1 MSTSHDA
8 FTQLPSRG
16 QTSWRP
22 LDFVR
27 RRHARFREEWC
38 LMEASGMFGDFGTLL
53 PLLLAMANVGS
64 VAPAAALFWFGAFNV
79 ATAYEWD
86 VPMCVQPM
94 KTIAAAAIADGLSAG
109 AVSAAGLF
117 VGACVLALGLTG
129 LVEVVNRFVP
139 RSVVSGIQLG
149 LGVRMVGLALV
160 MIFDAPWWA
169 AAVGAALAL
178 VAFGVARRRDAAVPV
193 ALGLVAAGLAVAAAA
208 AAADGGAGAAARAA
222 WRRWR
227 PGRLALAP
235 RVPSRRDW
243 VAGVVRA
250 GLPQLPLTT
259 LNSVISVTA
268 LAGRLFP
275 DAPPDRMPTRRGVA
289 ASVGLMN
296 VVGCWFGAA
305 PACHGAGGLAG
316 QYRFGARGGASVW
329 VLGWGKMLL
338 ALLLGD
344 KLMLDAVR
352 AFPAP
357 VLGALLAVAGV
368 ELAAAGAAA
377 DGAAAPCLVAAAATV
392 ALRNTGLG
400 AACGLAVAAAEKLAE
415 RLERRRAGD
424 DEQEAP
430 PAADAETKE
439 EPASG
444 DEEAG
449 RAKPEGK

>member
-1 MSTSHDA
+1 MDDHDDA
-8 FTQLPSRG
+8 FTPLPSRKRTG
-16 QTSWRP
+16 WRP

-178 VAFGVARRRDAAVPV
+178 VAFDVARPRRRGFYVYLA
-193 ALGLVAAGLAVAAAA
+193 AVAA
-208 AAADGGAGAAARAA
+208 
-222 WRRWR
+222 
-227 PGRLALAP
+227 PGCGCP
-235 RVPSRRDW
+235 VT
-243 VAGVVRA
+243 A
-250 GLPQLPLTT
+250 GLPHTVPTASCEPAAVVPLRGPRPK
-259 LNSVISVTA
+259 
-268 LAGRLFP
+268 LAY
-275 DAPPDRMPTRRGVA
+275 AW
-289 ASVGLMN
+289 SS
-296 VVGCWFGAA
+296 GAA
-305 PACHGAGGLAG
+305 PAVFE
-316 QYRFGARGGASVW
+316 Q
-329 VLGWGKMLL
+329 VLGYYSR
-338 ALLLGD
+338 
-344 KLMLDAVR
+344 AVR
-352 AFPAP
+352 CACGTRRPAP
-357 VLGALLAVAGV
+357 SGG
-368 ELAAAGAAA
+368 
-377 DGAAAPCLVAAAATV
+377 TS
-392 ALRNTGLG
+392 LRTM
-400 AACGLAVAAAEKLAE
+400 
-415 RLERRRAGD
+415 GD
-424 DEQEAP
+424 
-430 PAADAETKE
+430 
-439 EPASG
+439 S
-444 DEEAG
+444 
-449 RAKPEGK
+449 

>member
-8 FTQLPSRG
+8 FTPLPSRKRTG
-16 QTSWRP
+16 WRP

-178 VAFGVARRRDAAVPV
+178 VAFDGARPRRRGFYVYWQQWRR
-193 ALGLVAAGLAVAAAA
+193 LGYGLP
-208 AAADGGAGAAARAA
+208 DHRGAASHGAYRFLRASCGCSAA
-222 WRRWR
+222 W
-227 PGRLALAP
+227 
-235 RVPSRRDW
+235 
-243 VAGVVRA
+243 
-250 GLPQLPLTT
+250 
-259 LNSVISVTA
+259 
-268 LAGRLFP
+268 
-275 DAPPDRMPTRRGVA
+275 
-289 ASVGLMN
+289 
-296 VVGCWFGAA
+296 A
-305 PACHGAGGLAG
+305 PAK
-316 QYRFGARGGASVW
+316 ARVCVVKRCS
-329 VLGWGKMLL
+329 
-338 ALLLGD
+338 
-344 KLMLDAVR
+344 
-352 AFPAP
+352 
-357 VLGALLAVAGV
+357 
-368 ELAAAGAAA
+368 
-377 DGAAAPCLVAAAATV
+377 
-392 ALRNTGLG
+392 
-400 AACGLAVAAAEKLAE
+400 ACCF
-415 RLERRRAGD
+415 
-424 DEQEAP
+424 
-430 PAADAETKE
+430 
-439 EPASG
+439 
-444 DEEAG
+444 
-449 RAKPEGK
+449 